1 MTDYENDCPHLF
13 QYVSTFGWEDATA
26 LCDRLVNG
34 IESASAECLRHD
46 DGDHSGGAAEDDES
60 SHDDYDDDED
70 DDDYY
75 CDHYY
80 DCGGGGGRSRRRRRR
95 RRNGASLLRRMLR
108 LAREQLYYRDQWGN
122 TPLHAAL
129 YVKPPIDVVSGLFRV
144 GRALF
149 THRGGGLRRGVR
161 RGGVIGSTEEECG
174 DCDHGHHTPIW
185 ATTSG
190 DGSTPFLGERK
201 QKDSIVI
208 IISFHITFGVLFF
221 CVCVC
226 PKQLAKADYNHHPRT
241 PSLPRHTGNF
251 DPKSR
256 APRVPPRPSFTRIS
270 TRSSIT
276 SK

>member
-1 MTDYENDCPHLF
+1 
-13 QYVSTFGWEDATA
+13 V
-26 LCDRLVNG
+26 
-34 IESASAECLRHD
+34 
-46 DGDHSGGAAEDDES
+46 
-60 SHDDYDDDED
+60 
-70 DDDYY
+70 
-75 CDHYY
+75 
-80 DCGGGGGRSRRRRRR
+80 
-95 RRNGASLLRRMLR
+95 
-108 LAREQLYYRDQWGN
+108 
-122 TPLHAAL
+122 
-129 YVKPPIDVVSGLFRV
+129 
-144 GRALF
+144 
-149 THRGGGLRRGVR
+149 RGGVR

-201 QKDSIVI
+201 KKMISSSSFLSIFVCCLC
-208 IISFHITFGVLFF
+208 VCLCV

-226 PKQLAKADYNHHPRT
+226 PKQLAKAHNNHHPRT
-241 PSLPRHTGNF
+241 PSLPQHTGNF

>member
-1 MTDYENDCPHLF
+1 
-13 QYVSTFGWEDATA
+13 
-26 LCDRLVNG
+26 
-34 IESASAECLRHD
+34 
-46 DGDHSGGAAEDDES
+46 
-60 SHDDYDDDED
+60 
-70 DDDYY
+70 
-75 CDHYY
+75 
-80 DCGGGGGRSRRRRRR
+80 
-95 RRNGASLLRRMLR
+95 
-108 LAREQLYYRDQWGN
+108 
-122 TPLHAAL
+122 L